1 MTIILNGR
9 DEKVSKNRRRQHRWS
24 MSEVDRQPGRRQLEK
39 ISVQRRPVENL
50 SFQGRRRPL
59 ENLSLVDVNQPKDLD
74 QTEVF

>member
-1 MTIILNGR
+1 MAKLEWKKKHVTIILNGR

-50 SFQGRRRPL
+50 S
-59 ENLSLVDVNQPKDLD
+59 LVDVD
-74 QTEVF
+74 Q